1 MKNKIR
7 PDNETET
14 KTPTFPPSQKE
25 KPTPNHFS
33 EVDETKSVA
42 SDQVSATHSNPAVSA
57 SRLHAYINESDDWME
72 TIDETTSIEELIKQ
86 SDKMIGISMHLSE
99 PYVDNIQLEVRKEQL
114 VRYLQTKIDKLKQ
127 RIRLVQHKYAV
138 YKYYNNGV
146 NIGIIIIST
155 TMTLMESVKH
165 EIGETALTK
174 YPSLDSMFSLMPV
187 FFSSSIT
194 CAAAIVKFKKFQEKM
209 EGITKT
215 VEKCEFAISRIKK
228 CQEDIIFLH
237 NEKDFEDVKERYHKD
252 IYDYYNTCDQE
263 IQLFLKTDDYGRYL
277 KTLNDMDINVMIL
290 EKDKLKRERNIESE
304 FDSYMKEIE
313 EQRENRRGMKSLRKS
328 TSSCVIS

>member
-1 MKNKIR
+1 MKNKIK
-7 PDNETET
+7 PENET
-14 KTPTFPPSQKE
+14 KTKTPISPLSKKE
-25 KPTPNHFS
+25 NPTPNHLS
-33 EVDETKSVA
+33 EADETKSV
-42 SDQVSATHSNPAVSA
+42 SSEPVSATHSNPPVSA

-127 RIRLVQHKYAV
+127 RIRLVQHKYAT

-155 TMTLMESVKH
+155 TMTLMESIKNQV
-165 EIGETALTK
+165 GETTLAN
-174 YPSLDSMFSLMPV
+174 YPSVDSMFSLMPV

-215 VEKCEFAISRIKK
+215 VEKCVFAISRIKK

-237 NEKDFEDVKERYHKD
+237 TEKDFEDVKERYHKD